1 MEISMLDKILQP
13 TDMPDKNGIAE
24 EGLPTSKPSLLALKR
39 TLTHLNMRLLNLKYL
54 NNKLRNKAPEEIM
67 DWALKLSDKRIVT
80 TSFGSY
86 SSAILNLVSKKDK
99 EIKVI
104 WCDTGYNTKETYEYA
119 YSLIHKL
126 NINIRIYKPV
136 LNQSKI
142 YSTFGIP
149 NLFDPKFDEF
159 REVVKL
165 EPFRRAI
172 QEHQPEIW
180 FTNISKGQTELR
192 NTKNILSI
200 GKDGILKVSPFYYW
214 TDSDLDRYITL
225 NNLPKNENYFDITKV
240 LKHRECGIHFH

>member
-1 MEISMLDKILQP
+1 MSVKILPP
-13 TDMPDKNGIAE
+13 TNMLGKDGIAE
-24 EGLPTSKPSLLALKR
+24 EGLPNSKPSLLALKR
-39 TLTHLNMRLLNLKYL
+39 TLTHLNMRPLNLKYL
-54 NNKLRNKAPEEIM
+54 NNKLRNKTPEEIM

-80 TSFGSY
+80 TSFGLY

-119 YSLIHKL
+119 HSLIHRLNL
-126 NINIRIYKPV
+126 NIKIYKP
-136 LNQSKI
+136 LLSQSKI
-142 YSTFGIP
+142 YSTFGFSSI
-149 NLFDPKFDEF
+149 NDPKYDEF

-180 FTNISKGQTELR
+180 FTNIRKGQTQLR
-192 NTKNILSI
+192 NTKDILSL

-214 TDSDLDRYITL
+214 TDSDLDHYITQ

>member
-1 MEISMLDKILQP
+1 MEISMLVIILPP
-13 TDMPDKNGIAE
+13 TNMLDKNGIAE
-24 EGLPTSKPSLLALKR
+24 EGLPNSKPSKLVLKR
-39 TLTHLNMRLLNLKYL
+39 TLILLNMRLLNLKYL
-54 NNKLRNKAPEEIM
+54 NKKLRNKTPEEIM

-119 YSLIHKL
+119 NSLIHSL
-126 NINIRIYKPV
+126 NLNIRIYKPV

-180 FTNISKGQTELR
+180 FTNIRKGQTELR
-192 NTKNILSI
+192 NTKDILSL

>member
-1 MEISMLDKILQP
+1 MSVKILPP
-13 TDMPDKNGIAE
+13 TNMLGKDGIAE
-24 EGLPTSKPSLLALKR
+24 EGLPISKPSLLALKR
-39 TLTHLNMRLLNLKYL
+39 TFTHLNMRPLNLKHL
-54 NNKLRNKAPEEIM
+54 NNKLRNKTPDEIM

-104 WCDTGYNTKETYEYA
+104 WCDTGYNTRETYEYA

-126 NINIRIYKPV
+126 NLNIRIYKPL

-142 YSTFGIP
+142 YSTFGFPSI
-149 NLFDPKFDEF
+149 NDPKYDEF

-165 EPFRRAI
+165 EPFRRAL

-180 FTNISKGQTELR
+180 FTNIRKGQTELR
-192 NTKNILSI
+192 NTKDILSL

-214 TDSDLDRYITL
+214 TDSDLDHYIAQ